1 MADEGAPRAGV
12 SAEARLTFNT
22 TSLLLKRALRDGK
35 LLERAPLR
43 PLGSDQKRYLLVTPE
58 IDALLDGHVLFG
70 VFPDVSAE
78 KLIGKFVAGHL
89 MTVSR
94 KVTRAKP
101 DIEQIVGANEV
112 WALCPR
118 LPRPGWR
125 ILGRWHKQGI
135 FVALRP
141 WEKGR
146 LFRNYSQAA
155 QEVID
160 DWQHLLG
167 AEPVHTGASPED
179 YVGGVFRDVDE
190 DP

>member
-1 MADEGAPRAGV
+1 
-12 SAEARLTFNT
+12 LTFNT
-22 TSLLLKRALRDGK
+22 TSLPLRRALRDK
-35 LLERAPLR
+35 WLLERAPLR
-43 PLGSDQKRYLLVTPE
+43 PLGVDQKRYLLVTPE

-78 KLIGKFVAGHL
+78 HLIGKFVAGQL
-89 MTVSR
+89 LTVSR
-94 KVTRAKP
+94 RITKAKP

-118 LPRPGWR
+118 RPPPGWR
-125 ILGRWHKQGI
+125 ILGRWHKQCV
-135 FVALRP
+135 FVALRA

-160 DWQHLLG
+160 DWQHLIG
-167 AEPVHTGASPED
+167 REPVHTGTSVEV
-179 YVGGVFRDVDE
+179 YVGGVFRDVDQ